1 MPQNLLSLM
10 ALYIVPDRSSH
21 FIRIQSCAQ
30 DVFIDALLKIRCDA
44 SGKSGRQD
52 DDRSAEK
59 GRRACNVFK
68 TQLLRSYDRLVTVI
82 PRITAIHTSKH
93 APSSRII
100 LPRLKRQTSH
110 LYVLIGMPRL
120 KISHANHTG
129 TSFTYGT
136 RYKRRMPHTYL
147 PDTQGTSEPGSL
159 RKPCSATS
167 GNTAVIPDSYIPYE

>member
-10 ALYIVPDRSSH
+10 ALYIVQDRPSH

-30 DVFIDALLKIRCDA
+30 DVFIDALLKARRTE
-44 SGKSGRQD
+44 SGKSWRQD

-59 GRRACNVFK
+59 GRRAYNVFK
-68 TQLLRSYDRLVTVI
+68 TQSLLSYYRLVTVI
-82 PRITAIHTSKH
+82 PRITAINTSKH
-93 APSSRII
+93 ATSSRII

-129 TSFTYGT
+129 TSLTDGT
-136 RYKRRMPHTYL
+136 QY
-147 PDTQGTSEPGSL
+147 
-159 RKPCSATS
+159 
-167 GNTAVIPDSYIPYE
+167 